1 VFKIIKALS
10 SLFRSEDAHF
20 HVAPAEG
27 HRPFAWSRDGQ
38 WSASIESLRRE
49 DATSWSGDDP
59 DKVVTIR
66 SSDVLRCRVEGFRR
80 PQDVSVSNSGTF
92 AVNDIGM
99 AGDFLGPDTGLRVF
113 LSDGR
118 EIAKLQLGA
127 AIESP
132 ALSDGGDWLAFY
144 TLSAP
149 RDSRAPDDGDSL
161 FLVDARDGKILW
173 RRELP
178 ERPRTVAFSE
188 CGKFVILKRDGDS
201 ALRFSLDG
209 HFLDSAQVEAERL
222 EADQASEYG
231 YALFNRVCEGWPS
244 DLKGISSDK
253 RGALAANLERSL
265 AKKMSPK
272 TKARANRMIGELRE
286 CEGDVS
292 GAIAAYEAALKLH
305 EGVGVKRRL
314 AELKKSNG

>member
-1 VFKIIKALS
+1 
-10 SLFRSEDAHF
+10 
-20 HVAPAEG
+20 
-27 HRPFAWSRDGQ
+27 
-38 WSASIESLRRE
+38 
-49 DATSWSGDDP
+49 
-59 DKVVTIR
+59 
-66 SSDVLRCRVEGFRR
+66 
-80 PQDVSVSNSGTF
+80 
-92 AVNDIGM
+92 M
-99 AGDFLGPDTGLRVF
+99 
-113 LSDGR
+113 
-118 EIAKLQLGA
+118 
-127 AIESP
+127 
-132 ALSDGGDWLAFY
+132 
-144 TLSAP
+144 
-149 RDSRAPDDGDSL
+149 
-161 FLVDARDGKILW
+161 
-173 RRELP
+173 
-178 ERPRTVAFSE
+178 AFSE